1 MSTNVERWYF
11 HWIDWLIFALML
23 MMSAG
28 AGLWHYRKHRN
39 ANTDE
44 YLLGGKDLKLF
55 PVSASLV
62 ASFISGITILGTPSE
77 IYNFG
82 TQYWITIISLVFSG
96 IVVANV
102 YLPVFTTLKLHSA
115 YEYLELRFNRGVRI
129 LISLIF
135 VIDVVM
141 YQSIVV
147 YVPALAL
154 SQVSGINIHLI
165 GCIVCVTCVF
175 YTVMGGLRAVVWTDA
190 LQVGVMVAAVVVVT
204 GLGTYQVGGPSI
216 IWQKATDANR
226 IVFLNFDSSPY
237 TRHTVWTV
245 LIGSFLYSTA
255 YIAVNQT
262 MVQRYQSL
270 SSTKVCKQAVGLFTV
285 GTIVFISLCCWCG
298 LVLLAYW
305 SSPNCD
311 PRASGL
317 IVADD
322 QFLPAFVMEIA
333 GRLHGIPGLFIA
345 GIFGAALSS
354 LSVGLNS
361 TSVVLLEDFVKGC
374 FKLKPNEKWANI
386 FVKSVVVI
394 LGLVALALV
403 FLVEK
408 LGGVLSVIHSQLYIR
423 LVDIVQQPIKEVI
436 QFQVTNSLAA
446 IAAGVSFGVFTLGM
460 LFPWTNSK
468 GAFVGAVVGF
478 VIAGWASLGA
488 NAAIGAGYIV
498 PKKLPVSL
506 DHCPVN
512 ISESFLKQFVD
523 KLTIQCELFCFWL
536 CSEDDIFPLYRLS
549 YHWFAGLGT
558 IIVILVGGAV
568 TWMTGPID
576 PSSINK
582 DLLSPVIHRWLPEPT
597 IYNEVHLRRPNGSS
611 NRTALNSRNRHSR
624 NSIPL
629 SSASRSRF
637 TIRENGTK
645 DTQFRLLNLSLQATR
660 WSVF

>member
-204 GLGTYQVGGPSI
+204 ALGTYQVGGPSI

-270 SSTKVCKQAVGLFTV
+270 SSTKVCKQAVGLFTI

-333 GRLHGIPGLFIA
+333 GKLHGIPGLFIA

-408 LGGVLSVIHSQLYIR
+408 LGGVLS
-423 LVDIVQQPIKEVI
+423 
-436 QFQVTNSLAA
+436 VTNSLAA

-512 ISESFLKQFVD
+512 ISESFLKQFVH
-523 KLTIQCELFCFWL
+523 
-536 CSEDDIFPLYRLS
+536 SNEDDIFPLYRLS

-597 IYNEVHLRRPNGSS
+597 IYNEVHLRRPNGSF

-629 SSASRSRF
+629 SRVDPDLPSERTELR
-637 TIRENGTK
+637 
-645 DTQFRLLNLSLQATR
+645 TR
-660 WSVF
+660 NSDS